1 MTQHD
6 NCSKSKAKTMLE
18 NKIWAQNSN
27 FWNLNIYPQISV
39 FLLSP
44 SHCYQD
50 RKMKTRGWSPTEFVW
65 RLYQHFL
72 LKMAPM
78 TKELQCFHI
87 KWTHCMRCIRDRVL
101 PIWNQLQSCTQFAVW
116 TLVKAVSKYLAACN
130 NMKVDKN
137 KTQAFL
143 GPQGGCQELYFVP
156 KLNSSLQTRCKKP

>member
-1 MTQHD
+1 MTDHD

-87 KWTHCMRCIRDRVL
+87 KWTHCMFSDVCSIFSLLCMPL
-101 PIWNQLQSCTQFAVW
+101 PLLASLTKRPLAQ
-116 TLVKAVSKYLAACN
+116 KAMN
-130 NMKVDKN
+130 GNG
-137 KTQAFL
+137 L
-143 GPQGGCQELYFVP
+143 GMMVFWWFILPLHLIDLNEL
-156 KLNSSLQTRCKKP
+156 LL

>member
-1 MTQHD
+1 MTEHD

-87 KWTHCMRCIRDRVL
+87 KWTHCNYSCIMFFALLHISVQVKMNVD
-101 PIWNQLQSCTQFAVW
+101 FAVHCSP
-116 TLVKAVSKYLAACN
+116 TSIEKCEAVL
-130 NMKVDKN
+130 
-137 KTQAFL
+137 L
-143 GPQGGCQELYFVP
+143 W
-156 KLNSSLQTRCKKP
+156 

>member
-1 MTQHD
+1 MTEYD

-87 KWTHCMRCIRDRVL
+87 KWTHCMVTTPRRTDM
-101 PIWNQLQSCTQFAVW
+101 W
-116 TLVKAVSKYLAACN
+116 TKWPTLWL
-130 NMKVDKN
+130 
-137 KTQAFL
+137 TRI
-143 GPQGGCQELYFVP
+143 P
-156 KLNSSLQTRCKKP
+156 KLEWNRNAQVQKENGWRQ

>member
-1 MTQHD
+1 MTEYD

-87 KWTHCMRCIRDRVL
+87 KWTHC
-101 PIWNQLQSCTQFAVW
+101 
-116 TLVKAVSKYLAACN
+116 
-130 NMKVDKN
+130 
-137 KTQAFL
+137 
-143 GPQGGCQELYFVP
+143 
-156 KLNSSLQTRCKKP
+156 SLQCMAKRLEYVKPSSFSWNEELLRGQHYSNVYYCLTTNKSAKAAFYNFCKKIIDRSRLLNRQFSKGLRTAGNPF